1 MKLEETGNIQYSCL
15 YLWIK
20 NQRSDL
26 IIEGPGCGELLLAP
40 SSTLF
45 VTSFPILSLKNFIA
59 NRDSRQYDKN
69 PSFFFVASENMQ

>member
-26 IIEGPGCGELLLAP
+26 IIEGPGCGELLLAS

-45 VTSFPILSLKNFIA
+45 VTSFPILNLKNFIA
-59 NRDSRQYDKN
+59 NRTAGNLIKILY
-69 PSFFFVASENMQ
+69 FFFL